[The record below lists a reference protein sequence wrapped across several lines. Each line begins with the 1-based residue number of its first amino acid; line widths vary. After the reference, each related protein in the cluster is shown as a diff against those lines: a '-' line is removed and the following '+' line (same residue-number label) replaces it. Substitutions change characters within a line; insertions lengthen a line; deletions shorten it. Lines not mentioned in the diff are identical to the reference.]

1 MVDELADL
9 ISGVLVAG
17 TFSFADNAGFGKLK
31 VTTGFVLALVSIFV
45 EENPL
50 GTIAAVESGV
60 VLMLVVV
67 VEELRVAQ
75 VAEHVTGGGGVAVLT
90 SSAWITTSGL
100 NLPSA
105 FPDIASN
112 ML

>member
-1 MVDELADL
+1 MPNLVDN
-9 ISGVLVAG
+9 VAFG
-17 TFSFADNAGFGKLK
+17 TLK
-31 VTTGFVLALVSIFV
+31 TATDFVLAFVSIFD

-60 VLMLVVV
+60 VLMVIVV

-75 VAEHVTGGGGVAVLT
+75 VTEHVTGNAPVLT

-100 NLPSA
+100 NLLSA
-105 FPDIASN
+105 GKVNKIIILHRINNEYISSIIF
-112 ML
+112 

>member
-1 MVDELADL
+1 VPNFVD
-9 ISGVLVAG
+9 SVA
-17 TFSFADNAGFGKLK
+17 FGILK
-31 VTTGFVLALVSIFV
+31 TVTDFVSAFVSIFD

-60 VLMLVVV
+60 VLIVIVV

-75 VAEHVTGGGGVAVLT
+75 VTEDVTGGAPVLT

-100 NLPSA
+100 NLLSA
-105 FPDIASN
+105 GKIYKIVLYKINDEYKFFS
-112 ML
+112 